1 MADSDPNATPPAG
14 TPPATPPAATPP
26 AAAAPPPTSTPPSAD
41 LAALQAKLEAAQAEA
56 ARLKPLAEQ
65 AAVLKAKAE
74 EAEQKRMEEQG
85 QFKELAER
93 RAGELNKTQQ
103 RLIRAEVRAAA
114 IQEGIIDRDLV
125 QLLPIDDSMLV
136 NGEPDLA
143 KISAAVSAWKAAKPQ
158 LFQTSSGQPPAPP
171 PRTSAGAPP
180 PPAAPDAGGLNV
192 KDRTKFKPE
201 DVEREYAKFRQTLSL
216 R

>member
-14 TPPATPPAATPP
+14 GTPPASAAPPTPPAATPP
-26 AAAAPPPTSTPPSAD
+26 TPSAD
-41 LAALQAKLEAAQAEA
+41 LTALKAQLEAALAET
-56 ARLKPLAEQ
+56 ARLRPLASQ
-65 AAVLKAKAE
+65 AMELQARADA
-74 EAEQKRMEEQG
+74 AEQKRMEEQG

-103 RLIRAEVRAAA
+103 RLVRAEVRAAA

-125 QLLPIDDSMLV
+125 QLIPVDDSMLV

-143 KISAAVSAWKAAKPQ
+143 KIAAVVSAWKTAKPQ
-158 LFQTSSGQPPAPP
+158 LFQAPGGQQTSPPTRTSS
-171 PRTSAGAPP
+171 GAPP
-180 PPAAPDAGGLNV
+180 PPAAPTAGGLSV
-192 KDRTKFKPE
+192 KDRAKYTPQQ
-201 DVEREYAKFRQTLSL
+201 VEEEYSKFRQTLSL

>member
-26 AAAAPPPTSTPPSAD
+26 AAGTPPTSTAPSAN
-41 LAALQAKLEAAQAEA
+41 LAALQAQLEAAQAEA
-56 ARLKPLAEQ
+56 ARLKPMAEQ
-65 AAVLKAKAE
+65 AAALKAKAD

-125 QLLPIDDSMLV
+125 QLIPIDDSMLV

-143 KISAAVSAWKAAKPQ
+143 KISAAVSTWKAAKPQ
-158 LFQTSSGQPPAPP
+158 LFQSASTPPAAPP

-180 PPAAPDAGGLNV
+180 PPAAPDTGGLNV
-192 KDRTKFKPE
+192 KDRAKFKPE